1 MDDPLFVIVLV
12 AVLAVAVILMV
23 GIGGFA
29 KGGRFN
35 LKYGNKMMRWRIIA
49 QFVAVLLI
57 VLFVWLRG
65 QGG

>member
-1 MDDPLFVIVLV
+1 MNDPLFVIVLV
-12 AVLAVAVILMV
+12 AVLATAVILMI

-35 LKYGNKMMRWRIIA
+35 LKHGNKMMRWRIIA